1 MPAGEMTTP
10 GGLLLPLSVL
20 VPFMGVLA
28 GFALGGRNAQ
38 RVAMVTIAAGVG
50 LAVAVA
56 AAFLESGG
64 TLVYVLGGW
73 APPLGI
79 ALRADGLSA
88 VMMVAVAVVVGGIGL
103 YARGAFGTPE
113 GVREARAPFV

>member
-64 TLVYVLGGW
+64 TLVYLLSDASSFMTGQVLYLDGGYT
-73 APPLGI
+73 AC
-79 ALRADGLSA
+79 
-88 VMMVAVAVVVGGIGL
+88 
-103 YARGAFGTPE
+103 
-113 GVREARAPFV
+113 